1 MKSIYD
7 EVNDLLEPID
17 LTLDLMKKLIQPTIF
32 SGLKS
37 NIESI
42 KHTTKRHEE
51 RAKKE
56 HDLLLLRT
64 KQVYILVE
72 ALNKNEIN
80 QDDYILLIGKIY
92 DTGISGSIDE
102 ELEALK

>member
-7 EVNDLLEPID
+7 EVNELLEPIE

-51 RAKKE
+51 RAKK
-56 HDLLLLRT
+56 
-64 KQVYILVE
+64 I
-72 ALNKNEIN
+72 
-80 QDDYILLIGKIY
+80 
-92 DTGISGSIDE
+92 E
-102 ELEALK
+102 ELLGLYHKLLKYIGLYNSSTYCTKETRKDLKEKIKKIQTQIDDLEKELEI

>member
-7 EVNDLLEPID
+7 EVNELLEPID

-42 KHTTKRHEE
+42 KHTIKRHEK

-56 HDLLLLRT
+56 HELL
-64 KQVYILVE
+64 
-72 ALNKNEIN
+72 
-80 QDDYILLIGKIY
+80 
-92 DTGISGSIDE
+92 
-102 ELEALK
+102 ELFREQRKDRK